1 MNLLAD
7 IGLNQYLY
15 ILLVTSIAGVIHGA
29 IGLGFPMIATPLIA
43 IFLDV
48 RLAILVTLL
57 PTVTVNVAS
66 IWGGFDY
73 RNSLST
79 YRVLFL
85 SAFLGSLVGSYML
98 ATMDPSPFRLVL
110 ALLILSYLWTTYS
123 GNSSSAWVP
132 QKGWVTMAAFGFA
145 AGVSAGITNVMVAI
159 LIVYFLSINMEKNR
173 MIPILNT
180 CFLIGKLTQI
190 TVLSLAGIVGWT
202 LLLQTLP
209 LALSSYLALIIGKKL
224 GQHLDA
230 EMYRKI
236 LNVLLAILATTLMY
250 QFFKGY

>member
-1 MNLLAD
+1 MNLFVD

-15 ILLVTSIAGVIHGA
+15 ILLVTGIAAMIHGA

-57 PTVTVNVAS
+57 PTVTVNLAS

-73 RNSLST
+73 RKSLRT

-85 SAFLGSLVGSYML
+85 WAFAGSLVGSYML

-110 ALLILSYLWTTYS
+110 ALLILSYLWTTFS
-123 GNSSSAWVP
+123 GASTGAWIP
-132 QKGWVTMAAFGFA
+132 QKGRATMAAFGFA

-159 LIVYFLSINMEKNR
+159 LIVYFLSLNMEKNR

-190 TVLSLAGIVGWT
+190 LVLSFTGFVGWT
-202 LLLQTLP
+202 LLFQTLP
-209 LALSSYLALIIGKKL
+209 LALVSIFALIMGKKL
-224 GQHLDA
+224 GQRVDA

-236 LNVLLAILATTLMY
+236 LYGLLGILATILIY
-250 QFFKGY
+250 QFFVDL

>member
-1 MNLLAD
+1 MNILTD
-7 IGLNQYLY
+7 IGLTQYLY
-15 ILLVTSIAGVIHGA
+15 ILFVTGIAGIIHGA

-57 PTVTVNVAS
+57 PTVTVNLAS

-73 RNSLST
+73 RNSLNT

-85 SAFLGSLVGSYML
+85 SAFVGSLLGSYML
-98 ATMDPSPFRLVL
+98 ATMDPSPFRLIL
-110 ALLILSYLWTTYS
+110 ALLILSYLWTTFS
-123 GNSSSAWVP
+123 GNSTGAWIP
-132 QKGWVTMAAFGFA
+132 KKGLMTMAAFGFA
-145 AGVSAGITNVMVAI
+145 SGVSAGITNVMVAI
-159 LIVYFLSINMEKNR
+159 LIVYFLSLNMEKNR

-190 TVLSLAGIVGWT
+190 LVLSVTGFVGWT
-202 LLLQTLP
+202 LLFQTLP
-209 LALSSYLALIIGKKL
+209 LALTAFLALIMGKRL
-224 GQHLDA
+224 GQHMDA

-236 LNVLLAILATTLMY
+236 LYGLLGILAAILIY
-250 QFFKGY
+250 QFFTDR